1 MPNEELAGI
10 LERESRLAWEAASTL
25 DEAAF
30 ARPTRLPSWNVK
42 QLLAHMWG
50 DLDRIREYLG
60 EPAPPAADTD
70 AVAYW
75 RSYDPAEDGPA
86 VADRAKTVAARFAT
100 GPELVVAFDRAREG
114 SIALAVDTPPDR
126 VVATWGPTL
135 RFDDYLQTR
144 ILEMGVHGLDLAA
157 AIGREPWLTSEAAAV
172 IRRILVGLLGEE
184 PAIVRRWSDRSLV
197 EAGTG
202 RRGLTY
208 EEHAALGP
216 LAQAFPLLA

>member
-1 MPNEELAGI
+1 MPNEELVGI
-10 LERESRLAWEAASTL
+10 LDRESLLAWEAASTL

-30 ARPTRLPSWNVK
+30 AGPTRLPLWTVK
-42 QLLAHMWG
+42 ELVAHMWG

-60 EPAPPAADTD
+60 EPAPAAADTD

-86 VADRAKTVAARFAT
+86 TAERAKIRAGASAT
-100 GPELVVAFDRAREG
+100 GADLVASLDEARTEA
-114 SIALAVDTPPDR
+114 IALALAAPPDR
-126 VVATWGPTL
+126 VVATWGPAL
-135 RFDDYLQTR
+135 RFDDYLETR

-157 AIGREPWLTSEAAAV
+157 AIGRGPWLTPEAAGV

-184 PAIVRRWSDRSLV
+184 PAIVRRWSDRSFL

-216 LAQAFPLLA
+216 LANAFPLLA

>member
-1 MPNEELAGI
+1 
-10 LERESRLAWEAASTL
+10 
-25 DEAAF
+25 
-30 ARPTRLPSWNVK
+30 
-42 QLLAHMWG
+42 MWG

-60 EPAPPAADTD
+60 EPAPASADTD

-75 RSYDPAEDGPA
+75 RSYDPAEDGPPTA
-86 VADRAKTVAARFAT
+86 ERARAVAARFAT
-100 GPELVVAFDRAREG
+100 RADLVASFDEAREG
-114 SIALAVDTPPDR
+114 SIALALATPPER
-126 VVATWGPTL
+126 VVATWGPAL
-135 RFDDYLQTR
+135 RFDDYLETR

-157 AIGREPWLTSEAAAV
+157 AIGHEPWLTPEAAAV

-184 PAIVRRWSDRSLV
+184 PAIVRRWSDRSFL

-216 LAQAFPLLA
+216 LAHAFPLLA